1 MFEKLLG
8 KKKSSDEANGK
19 VKTKKKGGF
28 LELDEIE
35 DLKNPGEIAQV
46 AAKVVTQAVTEVKEV
61 VTEAVGTTV
70 EAVET
75 AVDTTVES
83 VKGKVGKKDKKETAK
98 KPETKTERT
107 PAPAAPAYE
116 QPEWVK
122 VMYKNPNETQ
132 TPAEPAGFATE
143 YQTPTS
149 TTSRRRP
156 GPSLNKFVNLAR
168 QVKKPGNR
176 G

>member
-1 MFEKLLG
+1 MLEKLLG
-8 KKKSSDEANGK
+8 KKKSSDQANGK
-19 VKTKKKGGF
+19 GKITKKGGF

-35 DLKNPGEIAQV
+35 EAKSPGEIAQV
-46 AAKVVTQAVTEVKEV
+46 ATKVVSQAVTEVSEV
-61 VTEAVGTTV
+61 VTEAVSTTV

-75 AVDTTVES
+75 TVDN
-83 VKGKVGKKDKKETAK
+83 VKAKAGKKGKKETAPQSAP
-98 KPETKTERT
+98 KPE
-107 PAPAAPAYE
+107 AAAPTYE

-122 VMYKNPNETQ
+122 VMYKNTNETQ
-132 TPAEPAGFATE
+132 KPVEPAGFASE
-143 YQTPTS
+143 YQTPTP